1 MAGSLR
7 ENLDPFSKHDDATL
21 YSALRSA
28 GLYNLSSSR
37 EVSTSGL
44 ATSASTILAPGTD
57 QAHERSNDVTL
68 DTFIEAGGSNFSLG
82 QRY

>member
-7 ENLDPFSKHDDATL
+7 ENLDPFSKHDDTTL

-44 ATSASTILAPGTD
+44 AASTSTILAPGTD
-57 QAHERSNDVTL
+57 RAHERPNDVTL
-68 DTFIEAGGSNFSLG
+68 DTFVEAGGSNFSLG